1 MIFIVKRNYGDRA
14 SSRAETNNV
23 RSNITHINLLID
35 TEVAKGGECIVVG
48 PTLLTDPM
56 INTLRN
62 KGYVVST
69 RQDSMGS
76 YKEYKIAW

>member
-1 MIFIVKRNYGDRA
+1 MPYTNA
-14 SSRAETNNV
+14 SDARIGTNQV
-23 RSNITHINLLID
+23 RSNITHINSLID
-35 TEVAKGGECIVVG
+35 AEVAKGGECIVVG

-76 YKEYKIAW
+76 YKEYKIVW